1 MRLFKGL
8 DRTDYQDILRAIGFL
23 CDTNGWRSLRIVECE
38 EGLILQYTENAS
50 GRDFVTYL
58 FTEEDLEVMLREA
71 YNRRGQALPRE
82 RTTAVE
88 TLNGLFS

>member
-23 CDTNGWRSLRIVECE
+23 CDSNGWHSLRIVECE
-38 EGLILQYTENAS
+38 EGLILQYTEEAS

-58 FTEEDLEVMLREA
+58 FTEEDLDVMLREA
-71 YNRRGQALPRE
+71 YKRRGQVAPNGRATATE
-82 RTTAVE
+82 TTHS
-88 TLNGLFS
+88 LIH

>member
-23 CDTNGWRSLRIVECE
+23 CDSNGWHSLRIVECE
-38 EGLILQYTENAS
+38 EGLILQYTEHVS

-58 FTEEDLEVMLREA
+58 FTEEDLEVMLQEA
-71 YNRRGQALPRE
+71 YQRRGQTSPNGRAMAAE
-82 RTTAVE
+82 TT
-88 TLNGLFS
+88 NSIFN

>member
-23 CDTNGWRSLRIVECE
+23 CDSNGWHGLRIVECE
-38 EGLILQYTENAS
+38 EGLILQYTEHAS

-71 YNRRGQALPRE
+71 YNRRGKMPPKDRVMVSE
-82 RTTAVE
+82 TA
-88 TLNGLFS
+88 NGLFG

>member
-8 DRTDYQDILRAIGFL
+8 DRTDYQDILRAIGYL
-23 CDTNGWRSLRIVECE
+23 CDSNGWHSLRIVECD
-38 EGLILQYTENAS
+38 EGLILQYAENAG

-58 FTEEDLEVMLREA
+58 FTEEDLETMLHEA
-71 YNRRGQALPRE
+71 YNRRGQAASRGRVAAP
-82 RTTAVE
+82 E